1 MPAGGALVPGR
12 LVECIPNISE
22 GRRAEVIDAV
32 AAAVRDR
39 AGVRLLNVQSD
50 QSHNRSVITFAGEP
64 DAAAG
69 AAVALM
75 RKAVELIDL
84 RTHQGEHPR
93 IGAVDVIPFV
103 PLGQTTM
110 EECKILAR
118 RVGEMVWSETRV
130 PVYFYAEAAASPHR
144 VRLPDIRKGEFEGL
158 AAKMRQPEWAP
169 DIGDPHP
176 HPSAGAVVIGA
187 RKPLIAYN
195 INLRTDDL
203 RVAQSVA
210 RAIRESSGGLMHVQA
225 MGVTAVSG
233 LAQVSI
239 NLLDTAR
246 TPMARVFD
254 LVRTEADR
262 FGVTIAESE
271 IVGLVPLDTL
281 LDVARAYL
289 RLREFDRAQ
298 VLEVRLME

>member
-1 MPAGGALVPGR
+1 M
-12 LVECIPNISE
+12 
-22 GRRAEVIDAV
+22 D
-32 AAAVRDR
+32 
-39 AGVRLLNVQSD
+39 
-50 QSHNRSVITFAGEP
+50 
-64 DAAAG
+64 
-69 AAVALM
+69 
-75 RKAVELIDL
+75 
-84 RTHQGEHPR
+84 
-93 IGAVDVIPFV
+93 
-103 PLGQTTM
+103 
-110 EECKILAR
+110 
-118 RVGEMVWSETRV
+118 
-130 PVYFYAEAAASPHR
+130 
-144 VRLPDIRKGEFEGL
+144 
-158 AAKMRQPEWAP
+158 
-169 DIGDPHP
+169 
-176 HPSAGAVVIGA
+176 
-187 RKPLIAYN
+187 
-195 INLRTDDL
+195 
-203 RVAQSVA
+203 
-210 RAIRESSGGLMHVQA
+210 VQA

>member
-1 MPAGGALVPGR
+1 MLAR

-22 GRRAEVIDAV
+22 GRRTEVIDAV
-32 AAAVRDR
+32 ASAARER

-50 QSHNRSVITFAGEP
+50 HSHNRTVITFAGEP
-64 DAAAG
+64 DAVAG
-69 AAVALM
+69 AAVALA
-75 RKAVELIDL
+75 RRAIELIDL
-84 RTHQGEHPR
+84 RSHRGEHPR

-110 EECKILAR
+110 EECKALAR
-118 RVGEMVWSETRV
+118 RVGETLWSEARV
-130 PVYFYAEAAASPHR
+130 PVYFYAEAATAPHR

-158 AAKMRQPEWAP
+158 ADKMRQPEWAP
-169 DIGDPHP
+169 DIGEPQP
-176 HPSAGAVVIGA
+176 HPSAGAVVVGA

-195 INLRTDDL
+195 INLATDDL
-203 RVAQSVA
+203 RIAQSIA

-225 MGVTAVSG
+225 MGVKAASG

-239 NLLDTAR
+239 NLLDATR

-254 LVRTEADR
+254 LVRVEAER
-262 FGVTIAESE
+262 FGVLIAESE
-271 IVGLVPLDTL
+271 IVGLVPLDAV
-281 LDVARAYL
+281 LDVAGAYL
-289 RLREFDRAQ
+289 RLRDFSRSQ

>member
-1 MPAGGALVPGR
+1 
-12 LVECIPNISE
+12 
-22 GRRAEVIDAV
+22 
-32 AAAVRDR
+32 
-39 AGVRLLNVQSD
+39 
-50 QSHNRSVITFAGEP
+50 
-64 DAAAG
+64 
-69 AAVALM
+69 
-75 RKAVELIDL
+75 
-84 RTHQGEHPR
+84 
-93 IGAVDVIPFV
+93 
-103 PLGQTTM
+103 
-110 EECKILAR
+110 
-118 RVGEMVWSETRV
+118 MVWSETRV
-130 PVYFYAEAAASPHR
+130 PVYFYADAATGPHR

-169 DIGDPHP
+169 DIGDPRP

-210 RAIRESSGGLMHVQA
+210 RAIRESSGGLMDVQA